1 MSNTNAI
8 HLESDVCIVGA
19 GPVGLTLALD
29 LARRGIRS
37 TLVER
42 EREVN
47 RWPKME
53 RCNPRSMEIYRRLGV
68 AVEIRKRGQPANGS
82 MDAAVV
88 TNLSEPP
95 LVLLRYPT
103 VEQMRQQ
110 IAQCFDGSSP
120 LEPYQLISQYTLEPI
135 LREAV
140 ASSGKVQTLYGV
152 TAESFGETDE
162 RVVVSL
168 KEGEA
173 LSKVTAR
180 YLIGCDGG
188 SSMIRKQLGIR
199 LEGRGDIAKL
209 RQVFFRSRDLQQ
221 RMPIARAR
229 HYWIADEHRNTIIV
243 QGDGLHFGL
252 HTTLPADADF
262 VSEIRR
268 LAGYDCDVEIL
279 GVREWTMHLLL
290 AQSYGS
296 GRVLIAGDA
305 AHLVIP
311 TGGLGMNTGVGD
323 AIDLAWK
330 LAGVIQ
336 GWAGPSLLPSYE
348 IERHAVGR
356 RNVDS
361 SGFAAG
367 GLTIWRSAVRPSI
380 REDSPDGAATRAE
393 VTRLAQVAHRRI
405 YEMAGTELGYTYA
418 GSPVV
423 CSEGD
428 PPHESDFIHYLPS
441 SSPGSR
447 LPHTWLSDGRALHD
461 LAGIDYTL
469 FDFGGGANTRPL
481 EAAFRKIGAPLEIVR
496 LTDEHAHHIC
506 GRRLILLRPDL
517 HVAWRSDTA
526 PDDCDAV
533 ARVVTGHVSFLRQP
547 NHPARPT
554 HET

>member
-1 MSNTNAI
+1 MVGDPPKSGAL
-8 HLESDVCIVGA
+8 HFDSDVCVVGA

-37 TLVER
+37 VLVER

-68 AVEIRKRGQPANGS
+68 AEEIRRRGQPPDGS
-82 MDAAVV
+82 MDAAIV
-88 TNLSEPP
+88 TRLSEPP
-95 LVLLRYPT
+95 LVFLRYPS
-103 VEQMRQQ
+103 VNQMRQQ
-110 IAQCFDGSSP
+110 IAECFDGSLP
-120 LEPYQLISQYTLEPI
+120 LEPYQLVSQYTLEPI

-140 ASSGKVQTLYGV
+140 ARSGKVKTLYGV
-152 TAESFGETDE
+152 SAESFDE
-162 RVVVSL
+162 VDGGVVL
-168 KEGEA
+168 RLREGA
-173 LSKVTAR
+173 VHSSVTAR
-180 YLIGCDGG
+180 YLVGCDGG
-188 SSMIRKQLGIR
+188 SSMVRKQLGIP
-199 LEGRGDIAKL
+199 LEGRGGISKL

-221 RMPIARAR
+221 RMSVGRAR
-229 HYWIADEHRNTIIV
+229 HYWIADEHSNTIIV

-252 HTTLPADADF
+252 HTLLSPDADF
-262 VSEIRR
+262 AAAIRE
-268 LAGYDCDVEIL
+268 LAGYDCHVEIL

-290 AQSYGS
+290 AQSYGR

-323 AIDLAWK
+323 ATDLAWK

-336 GWAGPSLLPSYE
+336 GWGGPALLPAYE
-348 IERHAVGR
+348 TERRAVGR

-361 SGFAAG
+361 SGFAAA
-367 GLTIWRSAVRPSI
+367 GLAIWRSAVRSNI
-380 REDSPDGAATRAE
+380 RDESADGAATRAE
-393 VTRLAQVAHRRI
+393 VARLAQVAQRRI

-418 GSPVV
+418 GSPIV
-423 CSEGD
+423 CSEGG

-447 LPHTWLSDGRALHD
+447 LPHAWLSDGRALHD
-461 LAGIDYTL
+461 LAGIGFTL
-469 FDFGGGANTRPL
+469 FDLSGTADTRAL
-481 EAAFRKIGAPLEIVR
+481 EAAFATIGSTLEVVR
-496 LTDEHAHHIC
+496 LQDEHAREVC

-517 HVAWRSDTA
+517 HVAWRADTV

-533 ARVVTGHVSFLRQP
+533 ARVVTGHI
-547 NHPARPT
+547 HPASSIVQ
-554 HET
+554 